1 MTIKISSG
9 DLSVENKDSKH
20 KICLVYFVAAKYRF
34 YHSLRKSCICVNSG
48 LFYVLSSKLCFQ
60 INLFLV
66 ITQFSSI
73 LTPRYSLQSYTHIM
87 KGLRSQ
93 EI

>member
-1 MTIKISSG
+1 MTRKISSG
-9 DLSVENKDSKH
+9 GLSVENKDSKH
-20 KICLVYFVAAKYRF
+20 KICLVYFVAKKYRF
-34 YHSLRKSCICVNSG
+34 YQNLRKSCICVNNG

-60 INLFLV
+60 ENLFLV

-73 LTPRYSLQSYTHIM
+73 LTPRYSPQFYTHII

-93 EI
+93 DR